1 MISCSQCNCCFFSYL
16 NIFFPNIRFIPNWC
30 IMITPQL
37 FKLIIHFFCFSSFHF
52 ERYGIS
58 ISHSIPTLSNDLPFK
73 LNGMEL
79 MSYRHN
85 KARVPYVHQIFTVNV
100 AFFTVFHRMCAPLRF
115 NIVYVMFSMYNCQQ
129 PTVRT

>member
-1 MISCSQCNCCFFSYL
+1 
-16 NIFFPNIRFIPNWC
+16 
-30 IMITPQL
+30 MITPQL

-100 AFFTVFHRMCAPLRF
+100 AFFTVFPSNVCAAAF
-115 NIVYVMFSMYNCQQ
+115 
-129 PTVRT
+129 